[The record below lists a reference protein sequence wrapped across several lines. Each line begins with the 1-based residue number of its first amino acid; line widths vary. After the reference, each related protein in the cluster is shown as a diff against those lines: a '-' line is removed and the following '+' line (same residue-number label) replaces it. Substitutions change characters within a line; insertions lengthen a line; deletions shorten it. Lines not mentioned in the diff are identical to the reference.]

1 MNKAELNNILD
12 GLRSMYGNEKFPKLT
27 EFAMDMWY
35 DAMKDLDFK
44 QTKQAIANYIKVGKF
59 PPTIA
64 DIREQ
69 YGLIVEECRSESM
82 TLRDIFNDMCNYYP
96 NGASDKSAESVFMS
110 KLLMVEKSDK
120 SRVANAIKNLVIAY
134 VKRCEQGELELNMTL
149 SECIQESAKGVN
161 L

>member
-1 MNKAELNNILD
+1 MNRDEFVDIMAAMVE
-12 GLRSMYGNEKFPKLT
+12 MYPGRFEKLGDL
-27 EFAMDMWY
+27 AMEMWFECLS
-35 DAMKDLDFK
+35 DLDYEK
-44 QTKQAIANYIKVGKF
+44 TREAVKNHVKLNKY
-59 PPTIA
+59 PPTVA

-96 NGASDKSAESVFMS
+96 NGSSDKSAESVFMS

-120 SRVANAIKNLVIAY
+120 PRVANAIKNLVIAY